1 MVIRTGNKTTDA
13 VFRAFQ
19 SILKGR
25 IKNGRDACDR
35 EVLESA
41 LLQISQEMHMRPE
54 EIRKA
59 VDYAN
64 PNDARFCASI
74 RLSVEK
80 GLRLYEIQAARVKA
94 LLEDYMRRSP
104 YDFSFQVRRNYT
116 VTMRYVLPSKQVLS
130 VPISFRSVLEG
141 GLSEEYEKGLQSVMD
156 FSLKFGRMTIR

>member
-1 MVIRTGNKTTDA
+1 MDGMLLTGKFSR
-13 VFRAFQ
+13 VPYCK
-19 SILKGR
+19 SPGR
-25 IKNGRDACDR
+25 CTCGR
-35 EVLESA
+35 
-41 LLQISQEMHMRPE
+41 
-54 EIRKA
+54 
-59 VDYAN
+59 
-64 PNDARFCASI
+64 ASI

-80 GLRLYEIQAARVKA
+80 GLRLYEIQAASVKA

-130 VPISFRSVLEG
+130 VPISFRSVLDG

>member
-1 MVIRTGNKTTDA
+1 
-13 VFRAFQ
+13 
-19 SILKGR
+19 
-25 IKNGRDACDR
+25 
-35 EVLESA
+35 
-41 LLQISQEMHMRPE
+41 MRPE

-80 GLRLYEIQAARVKA
+80 GLRLYEIQAASVKA

-130 VPISFRSVLEG
+130 VPISFRSVLDG
-141 GLSEEYEKGLQSVMD
+141 GLIEEYEKGLQSVMD